1 MDEKTR
7 IKETIKYKKTD
18 KIPWQINYTY
28 EMGKKL
34 LEYLKLQEP
43 HFNILGKNVYI
54 YNNLNN
60 FLGNH
65 IAYIRNEAVN
75 SFKEINPDV
84 WEDEWQV
91 LWNRSIDKYIGN
103 TVNCLLDEM
112 DLKNIRIPDPDL
124 PERYAHF
131 NSIIETNPN
140 RFIVVRFP
148 LSLFE
153 RAWALRGMENLMM
166 DFKKNPQF
174 AKELFDIITDF
185 NIRIIKNLRN
195 FKIDAIRFGDDW
207 GYQKGLL
214 ISPETWREFIKPCIR
229 RMYNQAHMQGYNI
242 IIHSCGDIKAILDDI
257 VELGVDVFNPF
268 QPEVMN
274 IKNVII
280 KYSNRLAFY
289 GGLSIQ
295 RTLPFGTSEEVR
307 KDVDDLIHLA
317 RNYSGLIISPSHD
330 LPHSISINN
339 VLAIIDRIKCQ

>member
-7 IKETIKYKKTD
+7 IRDTIKYKKTD
-18 KIPWQINYTY
+18 KIPWQIDYTD

-34 LEYLKLQEP
+34 LEHLELQESR
-43 HFNILGKNVYI
+43 FNVLGKYI
-54 YNNLNN
+54 YTYNKLNN

-65 IAYIRNEAVN
+65 IAYIKNEAVN
-75 SFKEINPDV
+75 SSKEINPGI

-91 LWNRSIDKYIGN
+91 LWDRRIDKYIGN
-103 TVNCLLDEM
+103 TANCLLGEM

-131 NSIIETNPN
+131 NSIIEANTN

-148 LSLFE
+148 TSLFE
-153 RAWALRGMENLMM
+153 RAWALRGMENLMI
-166 DFKKNPQF
+166 DFIKNPQF
-174 AKELFDIITDF
+174 VKELFDIITDF
-185 NIRIIKNLRN
+185 SIKIIKNLKN
-195 FKIDAIRFGDDW
+195 FKVDALRFGDDW
-207 GYQKGLL
+207 GCQKGLL

-229 RMYNQAHMQGYNI
+229 RMYDQAHLQGYNI
-242 IIHSCGDIKAILDDI
+242 IIHSCGDITAILDDI

-274 IKNVII
+274 IKNVIM

-295 RTLPFGTSEEVR
+295 RTLPFGTVEEVK

-317 RNYSGLIISPSHD
+317 RNHGGLIISPSHD
-330 LPHSISINN
+330 LPPSISIYN
-339 VLAIIDRIKCQ
+339 VLAIIDRIKYQ